1 VDRRGRVV
9 DPTPAVGG
17 DVRVPRREGRRHDVR
32 GFDREAL
39 ELARED
45 PAYEDVDWKSAVLWT
60 VSAGAVAALTQMM
73 ARRGAGAV
81 WKRVTGQTPPR
92 TRRRKRLRSARAAV
106 FG

>member
-1 VDRRGRVV
+1 MLSKRQTWAMVAGVTGVAAAQVTEHLMTSSWRLAARR
-9 DPTPAVGG
+9 DPPA
-17 DVRVPRREGRRHDVR
+17 
-32 GFDREAL
+32 
-39 ELARED
+39 D

-60 VSAGAVAALTQMM
+60 VS
-73 ARRGAGAV
+73 AGAV

>member
-1 VDRRGRVV
+1 MLSKRQTWAMVAGVTGVAAAQVTEHLMTSSWRLAARR
-9 DPTPAVGG
+9 DPPA
-17 DVRVPRREGRRHDVR
+17 
-32 GFDREAL
+32 
-39 ELARED
+39 D